1 MSYLL
6 EGHTVKRYDGDLNAL
21 HMQVIK
27 MAGLALDQSQLALR
41 ALKDED
47 LVAAHRVTER
57 EKELDNDELM
67 IDEMIVNL
75 IATRTPVAVDLR
87 VIMAFSKS
95 VTDLERIGDLASRI
109 ASISLN
115 IYDNENNDPSTQLMR
130 DIFVMG
136 KNAVELLAN
145 AINILDTLDPQ
156 QARGMLCEDSELEE
170 DFRSALRRLTT
181 FVLEDSRNVGHAIN
195 IVLILKAFERISEH
209 TRNLV
214 EQAIYITD
222 GIDVRHQDISTLLCN
237 TEPE

>member
-6 EGHTVKRYDGDLNAL
+6 EGHTVQRYDGDLNAL

-27 MAGLALDQSQLALR
+27 MAGLALDQTRLALK

-47 LVAAHRVTER
+47 LDAAHRVTER
-57 EKELDNDELM
+57 EKEVDNDELK

-75 IATRTPVAVDLR
+75 IALRTPVAVDLR
-87 VIMAFSKS
+87 VIMAFTKS
-95 VTDLERIGDLASRI
+95 VVDLERIGDLAARI

-115 IYDNENNDPSTQLMR
+115 IYDNENNDPSSQLMR

-136 KNAVELLAN
+136 KRAIELLESS
-145 AINILDTLDPQ
+145 IEVLDTLDQ
-156 QARGMLCEDSELEE
+156 SKAQSLLCEPEEELAE

-195 IVLILKAFERISEH
+195 IVLILKAFERIGEH
-209 TRNLV
+209 GRNLV
-214 EQAIYITD
+214 EQALYITN
-222 GIDVRHQDISTLLCN
+222 GTDVRHQDISALCATDN
-237 TEPE
+237 E